1 MNRYEFDGGLVVT
14 SFETK
19 TMADVERLIS
29 LGKPQAVIDRFLEM
43 YLASLDPNQSLK
55 DEWYESHKQ
64 IVDLEAIPVSITEER
79 LDAEGVSYTHVIYEG
94 RDLTEDEQAT
104 LDTHTAKRDKLEN
117 GFDHPAVVEVDENDI
132 EVVISEAWHEE
143 GTSWLAAL
151 RGVGV
156 EAIPVFTPMDKAAH
170 PINVKNAQK
179 WVSEELAMSDIEIRK
194 HEDSAPR
201 VKGTNVQAWRTYR
214 NDLRD
219 YVQSGV
225 VIGERPVKPS

>member
-1 MNRYEFDGGLVVT
+1 MNRYEFDGDLTVT
-14 SFETK
+14 TFETK

-29 LGKPQAVIDRFLEM
+29 LSKPQAVIDRFLEM
-43 YLASLDPNQSLK
+43 YLASLDPYQSLK

-117 GFDHPAVVEVDENDI
+117 GLVHPAVLD
-132 EVVISEAWHEE
+132 EE
-143 GTSWLAAL
+143 GVELSPEWTEVGTPWLAAL

-156 EAIPVFTPMDKAAH
+156 EVVPVFTPMDKAAH
-170 PINVKNAQK
+170 PINVKIAEK
-179 WVSEELAMSDIEIRK
+179 WVSEELDMSDIEIRK
-194 HEDSAPR
+194 HEDGAPR
-201 VKGTNVQAWRTYR
+201 VKGANVQAWRTYR
-214 NDLRD
+214 NELRD

-225 VIGERPVKPS
+225 VAATKPARPLY